1 MNPRRA
7 AQLAAF
13 REGVIER
20 TSRMG
25 VWWIQAESGVSS
37 DATSEILR
45 DLHTLKGEAAILGF
59 SHASE
64 LIHVLEAAIER
75 KAEGS
80 GDAVLQAFDLIAAI
94 VQQAPDAPPP
104 ASLAALVEQ
113 LGAHEASLAEAP
125 SAGPAEPPSASAPE
139 APSPA
144 TPDPAAAPRKVAL
157 RIGAGQLDRIRDAI
171 GDLLSL
177 RIRLG
182 HLAEELRAMR
192 HEGGAANLDAKL
204 KRAEAQLRN
213 DALVLNS
220 HVSGLED
227 AVREL
232 RLVPVGTVL
241 ERYPRIIRDLGRDL
255 DKPVRAVLE
264 GESAMVDR
272 EVIEAL
278 DQALV
283 HLVRNAV
290 DHGIEEPAKREAAGK
305 PEQGT
310 IQIAAKV
317 SASRLELTISDDGGG
332 IDAAAVRRVAIERG
346 LVEPRVEATDE
357 RVLQWIMMPGFSTRE
372 KATHVSGR
380 GVGLD
385 AVHATVQSLGGT
397 LHVTSHPGQGTAF
410 HLSVPINTAITS
422 VLMFHVGEA
431 RYALPTGSIED
442 IVDASQYPVEDSL
455 SGPVILYRGE
465 NVPVVSLAEVVG
477 RASRWNQRGRYV
489 IVRTGLGLLACADS
503 GGHEHR
509 DAVMRPVGSLLSSQT
524 IATSAIVLEDG
535 EVALVL
541 NPARLGGKQRELT
554 TQPAASTTVLVV
566 DDSPIVRDL
575 ISEALRSH
583 GMLVLEAG
591 DGVEALDQIDNHPEI
606 ALVVSDVDMPRM
618 NGLELIRA
626 IRARDGKRL
635 PIVMVST
642 RGSDEDKRRA
652 ASLGAD
658 AYLVKSDL
666 THDSLWTLIERFVS
680 A

>member
-25 VWWIQAESGVSS
+25 VWWIQAESGVASE
-37 DATSEILR
+37 ATTEILR
-45 DLHTLKGEAAILGF
+45 DLHTLKGEAGILGF
-59 SHASE
+59 AHASE
-64 LIHVLEAAIER
+64 LIHTLEAAIGR
-75 KAEGS
+75 KAEGI
-80 GDAVLQAFDLIAAI
+80 GDAVLQAFDVIAEI
-94 VQQAPDAPPP
+94 VQQAPDAPAP
-104 ASLAALVEQ
+104 ASLAALVAQ
-113 LGAHEASLAEAP
+113 LGGAPEASPAEAP
-125 SAGPAEPPSASAPE
+125 PPPQ
-139 APSPA
+139 
-144 TPDPAAAPRKVAL
+144 PDAPAAADPAIAPRKAAAL
-157 RIGAGQLDRIRDAI
+157 RIGASQLDRMRDAI

-182 HLAEELRAMR
+182 HLAEEIRGMR
-192 HEGGAANLDAKL
+192 QEASIGNIDAKL

-220 HVSGLED
+220 LVSGLED
-227 AVREL
+227 TVREL
-232 RLVPVGTVL
+232 RLVPVGSVL

-255 DKPVRAVLE
+255 GKPVRAVLE
-264 GESAMVDR
+264 GESAVMDR
-272 EVIEAL
+272 EVLEAL

-290 DHGIEEPAKREAAGK
+290 DHGIEDTAARIAAGK

-310 IQIAAKV
+310 IRIVAKV

-332 IDAAAVRRVAIERG
+332 IDAAAVRRVAVERG
-346 LVEPRVEATDE
+346 LVDPRVEATDD
-357 RVLQWIMMPGFSTRE
+357 RVLQWIMMPGFTTRE

-397 LHVTSHPGQGTAF
+397 LHITSYRGRGTAF

-442 IVDASQYPVEDSL
+442 VVDVSLHAVEDSL

-465 NVPVVSLAEVVG
+465 NLPVISLADVVG
-477 RASRWNQRGRYV
+477 RTSRWNQRRRFI
-489 IVRTGLGLLACADS
+489 IVRTGLGLIACADS
-503 GGHEHR
+503 GEHEHR
-509 DAVMRPVGSLLSSQT
+509 EAVMRPVGNLLSSQT
-524 IATSAIVLEDG
+524 IATSAILLEDG

-541 NPARLGGKQRELT
+541 NPARLGSKQRDVRTQQT
-554 TQPAASTTVLVV
+554 TTTTVLVV

-575 ISEALRSH
+575 VSEALRSH
-583 GMLVLEAG
+583 GMLVIEAG
-591 DGVEALDQIDNHPEI
+591 DGVEALEKLEAHPEI
-606 ALVVSDVDMPRM
+606 ALVVSDVEMPRM
-618 NGLELIRA
+618 TGLELIRA

-635 PIVMVST
+635 PAVMVST
-642 RGSDEDKRRA
+642 RGSDEDKRLA
-652 ASLGAD
+652 ASIGAD

-666 THDSLWTLIERFVS
+666 THDSLWTLIERFVT

>member
-25 VWWIQAESGVSS
+25 VWWIQAESGVAAE
-37 DATSEILR
+37 ATTEILR

-59 SHASE
+59 AHASE
-64 LIHVLEAAIER
+64 LIHTLEAAIGR
-75 KAEGS
+75 KAEGI
-80 GDAVLQAFDLIAAI
+80 GDAVLQAFDVIAEI
-94 VQQAPDAPPP
+94 VQQAPDAAAP
-104 ASLAALVEQ
+104 ASLATLVAQ
-113 LGAHEASLAEAP
+113 LGGAPDAPPTEAP
-125 SAGPAEPPSASAPE
+125 TAPLPDAS
-139 APSPA
+139 PSPETA
-144 TPDPAAAPRKVAL
+144 DAGVAPRKVGL
-157 RIGAGQLDRIRDAI
+157 RIGASQLDRMRDAI

-182 HLAEELRAMR
+182 HLAEEVRVMR
-192 HEGGAANLDAKL
+192 QEGGNIDAKL
-204 KRAEAQLRN
+204 KRAESQLRN

-220 HVSGLED
+220 LVGGLED
-227 AVREL
+227 TVREL
-232 RLVPVGTVL
+232 RLVPVGSVL

-255 DKPVRAVLE
+255 GKPVRAVLE
-264 GESAMVDR
+264 GESAVMDR
-272 EVIEAL
+272 EVLEAL

-290 DHGIEEPAKREAAGK
+290 DHGIEDTAARVAAGK

-310 IQIAAKV
+310 IRIVAKV

-332 IDAAAVRRVAIERG
+332 IDAAAVRRVAVERG
-346 LVEPRVEATDE
+346 LVDARVEATDD
-357 RVLQWIMMPGFSTRE
+357 RVLQWIMMPGFTTRE

-397 LHVTSHPGQGTAF
+397 LHITSYRGRGTAF

-431 RYALPTGSIED
+431 KYALPTGSIED
-442 IVDASQYPVEDSL
+442 VVDVSLHPVEDSL
-455 SGPVILYRGE
+455 SGPVILYRGD
-465 NVPVVSLAEVVG
+465 NLPVISLADVVG
-477 RASRWNQRGRYV
+477 RTSRWNQRRRFI
-489 IVRTGLGLLACADS
+489 IVRTSLGLIACADS
-503 GGHEHR
+503 GEHEHR
-509 DAVMRPVGSLLSSQT
+509 DAVMRPVGNLLSSQT
-524 IATSAIVLEDG
+524 IATSAILLEDG

-541 NPARLGGKQRELT
+541 NPARLGSKQRELRTQT
-554 TQPAASTTVLVV
+554 TTTTTVLVV

-575 ISEALRSH
+575 VSEALRSH
-583 GMLVLEAG
+583 GMLVIEAG
-591 DGVEALDQIDNHPEI
+591 DGVEALERLDAHPEI
-606 ALVVSDVDMPRM
+606 ALVVSDVEMPRM
-618 NGLELIRA
+618 TGLELIRT

-635 PIVMVST
+635 PAVMVST
-642 RGSDEDKRRA
+642 RGSDEDKRLA
-652 ASLGAD
+652 ASIGAD

-666 THDSLWTLIERFVS
+666 THDSLWTLIERFVT
-680 A
+680 